1 MRYFTLDALR
11 GFALINMVAYHFC
24 YDLRYLYGL
33 PLRFMDERSGFCWQQ
48 MICWTFILVSGASA
62 DLSRRPARR
71 GMAVLGCGML
81 LTVVTFLIM
90 PGQRI
95 VFGVLHLLGCAMLLT
110 AGLLPLLQ
118 RLSPAAGAAGSFLL
132 FLGTRWIS
140 SGLLFG
146 VRIFEPGMVSTNLF
160 APLGIYGPGLFFCGL
175 FSGYPLVLSFSDRLF
190 SLWRAACGGSR
201 RPAFPQNTAVVGGG
215 ASYAAGLFDPSA
227 DFDGN
232 LSVDFWRN
240 LIWIVVFN
248 KAK

>member
-62 DLSRRPARR
+62 ALSRCPARR

-160 APLGIYGPGLFFCGL
+160 APLGIYGPGFFSADYFPVIPWYFLFLTGYFL
-175 FSGYPLVLSFSDRLF
+175 FGVL
-190 SLWRAACGGSR
+190 RA
-201 RPAFPQNTAVVGGG
+201 GG
-215 ASYAAGLFDPSA
+215 AGGLLSRKIPLLSAAGRHTLP
-227 DFDGN
+227 
-232 LSVDFWRN
+232 VY
-240 LIWIVVFN
+240 LIHQPILMGICLLIFGEI
-248 KAK
+248 

>member
-62 DLSRRPARR
+62 ALSRRPARR

-90 PGQRI
+90 PGQPNR
-95 VFGVLHLLGCAMLLT
+95 FW
-110 AGLLPLLQ
+110 
-118 RLSPAAGAAGSFLL
+118 GAAPARLRDAADRRASPTAAKAFPGGRSGRQLSALSGNPLDFLRASFWGAYFRTGDGFHQPFCAVGDL
-132 FLGTRWIS
+132 R
-140 SGLLFG
+140 
-146 VRIFEPGMVSTNLF
+146 
-160 APLGIYGPGLFFCGL
+160 PGLFFCGL

>member
-62 DLSRRPARR
+62 AMSRRPARR

-160 APLGIYGPGLFFCGL
+160 APLGIYGPGFFSADYFPVIPWYFLFLTGYFL
-175 FSGYPLVLSFSDRLF
+175 FGVL
-190 SLWRAACGGSR
+190 RA
-201 RPAFPQNTAVVGGG
+201 GG
-215 ASYAAGLFDPSA
+215 AGGLLSRKIPLLSAAGRHTLP
-227 DFDGN
+227 
-232 LSVDFWRN
+232 VY
-240 LIWIVVFN
+240 LIHQPILMGICLLIFGEI
-248 KAK
+248 

>member
-62 DLSRRPARR
+62 ALSRRPARR

-140 SGLLFG
+140 SGFLFG

-160 APLGIYGPGLFFCGL
+160 APLGIYGPGFFSADYFPVIPWYFLFLTGYFL
-175 FSGYPLVLSFSDRLF
+175 FGVL
-190 SLWRAACGGSR
+190 RA
-201 RPAFPQNTAVVGGG
+201 GG
-215 ASYAAGLFDPSA
+215 AGGLLSRKIPLLSAAGRHTLP
-227 DFDGN
+227 
-232 LSVDFWRN
+232 VY
-240 LIWIVVFN
+240 LIHQPILMGICLLIFGEI
-248 KAK
+248 

>member
-62 DLSRRPARR
+62 ALSRRPARR

-160 APLGIYGPGLFFCGL
+160 APLGIYGPGFFSADYFPVIPWYFLFLTGYFL
-175 FSGYPLVLSFSDRLF
+175 FGVL
-190 SLWRAACGGSR
+190 RAGGSR

>member
-1 MRYFTLDALR
+1 
-11 GFALINMVAYHFC
+11 
-24 YDLRYLYGL
+24 
-33 PLRFMDERSGFCWQQ
+33 

-62 DLSRRPARR
+62 ALSRRPARR

-146 VRIFEPGMVSTNLF
+146 FHQPCCAVGDLR
-160 APLGIYGPGLFFCGL
+160 PGLFFCGL

>member
-62 DLSRRPARR
+62 ALSRRPARR

-160 APLGIYGPGLFFCGL
+160 APLGIYGPGFF
-175 FSGYPLVLSFSDRLF
+175 
-190 SLWRAACGGSR
+190 
-201 RPAFPQNTAVVGGG
+201 
-215 ASYAAGLFDPSA
+215 SA
-227 DFDGN
+227 DYFP
-232 LSVDFWRN
+232 V
-240 LIWIVVFN
+240 IP
-248 KAK
+248 

>member
-160 APLGIYGPGLFFCGL
+160 APLGIYGPGFFSADYFPVIPWYFLFLTGYFL
-175 FSGYPLVLSFSDRLF
+175 FGVL
-190 SLWRAACGGSR
+190 RA
-201 RPAFPQNTAVVGGG
+201 GG
-215 ASYAAGLFDPSA
+215 AGGLLSRKIPLLSAAGRHTLP
-227 DFDGN
+227 
-232 LSVDFWRN
+232 VY
-240 LIWIVVFN
+240 LIHQPILMGICLLIFGEI
-248 KAK
+248 

>member
-1 MRYFTLDALR
+1 MRTRYFTLDALR

-62 DLSRRPARR
+62 SLIRRPARR
-71 GMAVLGCGML
+71 GIAVLGCGML

-110 AGLLPLLQ
+110 AGFLPLLQ
-118 RLSPAAGAAGSFLL
+118 RLPPAAGAAGSFLL

-140 SGLLFG
+140 SGFLFG
-146 VRIFEPGMVSTNLF
+146 ARIFEPWTVSTDLF
-160 APLGIYGPGLFFCGL
+160 APLGIYGPGFFSADYFPVVPWYFLFLTGYFL
-175 FSGYPLVLSFSDRLF
+175 FGAL
-190 SLWRAACGGSR
+190 RA
-201 RPAFPQNTAVVGGG
+201 GG
-215 ASYAAGLFDPSA
+215 AGDLLSRKIPLLSAAGRRTLP
-227 DFDGN
+227 
-232 LSVDFWRN
+232 VY
-240 LIWIVVFN
+240 LIHQPILMGICLLIFGEM
-248 KAK
+248 

>member
-62 DLSRRPARR
+62 ALSRRPARR

-146 VRIFEPGMVSTNLF
+146 VRIFEQGMVSTNLF
-160 APLGIYGPGLFFCGL
+160 APLGIYGPGFFSADYFPVIPWYFLFLTGYFL
-175 FSGYPLVLSFSDRLF
+175 FGVL
-190 SLWRAACGGSR
+190 RA
-201 RPAFPQNTAVVGGG
+201 GG
-215 ASYAAGLFDPSA
+215 AGGLLSRKIPLLSAAGRHTLP
-227 DFDGN
+227 
-232 LSVDFWRN
+232 VY
-240 LIWIVVFN
+240 LIHQPILMGICLLIFGEI
-248 KAK
+248 

>member
-62 DLSRRPARR
+62 ALSRRPARR

-160 APLGIYGPGLFFCGL
+160 APLGIYGPGFFSADYFPVIPWYFLFLTGYFL
-175 FSGYPLVLSFSDRLF
+175 FGVL
-190 SLWRAACGGSR
+190 RA
-201 RPAFPQNTAVVGGG
+201 GG
-215 ASYAAGLFDPSA
+215 AGGLLSRKIPLLSAAGRHTLP
-227 DFDGN
+227 
-232 LSVDFWRN
+232 VY
-240 LIWIVVFN
+240 LIYQPILMGICLLIFGEI
-248 KAK
+248 

>member
-62 DLSRRPARR
+62 ALSRRPARR
-71 GMAVLGCGML
+71 GMAVLGCG
-81 LTVVTFLIM
+81 
-90 PGQRI
+90 
-95 VFGVLHLLGCAMLLT
+95 MLLT

-160 APLGIYGPGLFFCGL
+160 APLGIYGLGFFSADYFPVIPWYFLFLTGYFL
-175 FSGYPLVLSFSDRLF
+175 FGVL
-190 SLWRAACGGSR
+190 RA
-201 RPAFPQNTAVVGGG
+201 GG
-215 ASYAAGLFDPSA
+215 AGGLLSRKIPLLSAAGRHTLP
-227 DFDGN
+227 
-232 LSVDFWRN
+232 VY
-240 LIWIVVFN
+240 LIHQPILMGICLLIFGEI
-248 KAK
+248 

>member
-62 DLSRRPARR
+62 ALSRRPARR

-160 APLGIYGPGLFFCGL
+160 APLGIYGPGFFSADYFPVIPWYFLFLTGYFL
-175 FSGYPLVLSFSDRLF
+175 FGVL
-190 SLWRAACGGSR
+190 RA
-201 RPAFPQNTAVVGGG
+201 GG
-215 ASYAAGLFDPSA
+215 AGGLLSRKIPLLSAAGRHTLP
-227 DFDGN
+227 
-232 LSVDFWRN
+232 VY
-240 LIWIVVFN
+240 LIHQPILMGICLLIFGEI
-248 KAK
+248 

>member
-48 MICWTFILVSGASA
+48 MICWTFILVSWASA
-62 DLSRRPARR
+62 ALSRRPARR

-160 APLGIYGPGLFFCGL
+160 APLGIYGPGFFSADYFPVIPWYFLFLTGYFL
-175 FSGYPLVLSFSDRLF
+175 FGVL
-190 SLWRAACGGSR
+190 RA
-201 RPAFPQNTAVVGGG
+201 GG
-215 ASYAAGLFDPSA
+215 AGGLLSRKIPLLSAAGRHTLP
-227 DFDGN
+227 
-232 LSVDFWRN
+232 VY
-240 LIWIVVFN
+240 LIHQPILMGICLLIFGEI
-248 KAK
+248 

>member
-24 YDLRYLYGL
+24 YDLRYLY
-33 PLRFMDERSGFCWQQ
+33 ERSGFCWQQ

-62 DLSRRPARR
+62 ALSRRPARR

-160 APLGIYGPGLFFCGL
+160 APLGIYGPGFFSADYFPVIPWYFLFLTGYFL
-175 FSGYPLVLSFSDRLF
+175 FGVL
-190 SLWRAACGGSR
+190 RA
-201 RPAFPQNTAVVGGG
+201 GG
-215 ASYAAGLFDPSA
+215 AGGLLSRKIPLLSAAGRHTLP
-227 DFDGN
+227 
-232 LSVDFWRN
+232 VY
-240 LIWIVVFN
+240 LIHQPILMGICLLIFGEI
-248 KAK
+248 

>member
-1 MRYFTLDALR
+1 
-11 GFALINMVAYHFC
+11 MVAYHFC

-62 DLSRRPARR
+62 ALSRRPARR

-160 APLGIYGPGLFFCGL
+160 APLGIYGPGFFSADYFPVIPWYFLFLTGYFL
-175 FSGYPLVLSFSDRLF
+175 FGVL
-190 SLWRAACGGSR
+190 RA
-201 RPAFPQNTAVVGGG
+201 GG
-215 ASYAAGLFDPSA
+215 AGGLLSRKIPLLSAAGRHTLP
-227 DFDGN
+227 
-232 LSVDFWRN
+232 VY
-240 LIWIVVFN
+240 LIHQPILMGICLLIFGEI
-248 KAK
+248 

>member
-33 PLRFMDERSGFCWQQ
+33 PLRFMDERSGCCWQQ

-62 DLSRRPARR
+62 ALSRRPARR

-160 APLGIYGPGLFFCGL
+160 APLGIYGPGFFSADYFPVIPWYFLFLTGYFL
-175 FSGYPLVLSFSDRLF
+175 FGVL
-190 SLWRAACGGSR
+190 RA
-201 RPAFPQNTAVVGGG
+201 GG
-215 ASYAAGLFDPSA
+215 AGGLLSRKIPLLSAAGRHTLP
-227 DFDGN
+227 
-232 LSVDFWRN
+232 VY
-240 LIWIVVFN
+240 LIHQPILMGICLLIFGEI
-248 KAK
+248 

>member
-62 DLSRRPARR
+62 ALSRRPARR

-118 RLSPAAGAAGSFLL
+118 RLSPAAGVAGSFLL

-160 APLGIYGPGLFFCGL
+160 APLGIYGPGFFSADYFPVIPWYFLFLTGYFL
-175 FSGYPLVLSFSDRLF
+175 FGVL
-190 SLWRAACGGSR
+190 RA
-201 RPAFPQNTAVVGGG
+201 GG
-215 ASYAAGLFDPSA
+215 AGGLLSRKIPLLSAAGRHTLP
-227 DFDGN
+227 
-232 LSVDFWRN
+232 VY
-240 LIWIVVFN
+240 LIHQPILMGICLLIFGEI
-248 KAK
+248 

>member
-62 DLSRRPARR
+62 ALSRRPARR

-132 FLGTRWIS
+132 FLGTRWFPPGFFLGCVFS
-140 SGLLFG
+140 NRGWFPPTFLRRWGSTAWAFFL
-146 VRIFEPGMVSTNLF
+146 RTIFRLSPGT
-160 APLGIYGPGLFFCGL
+160 FF
-175 FSGYPLVLSFSDRLF
+175 F
-190 SLWRAACGGSR
+190 
-201 RPAFPQNTAVVGGG
+201 
-215 ASYAAGLFDPSA
+215 
-227 DFDGN
+227 
-232 LSVDFWRN
+232 
-240 LIWIVVFN
+240 
-248 KAK
+248 

>member
-62 DLSRRPARR
+62 ALSRRPARR

-160 APLGIYGPGLFFCGL
+160 APLGIYGPGFFSADYFPVIPWYFLFLTGYFL
-175 FSGYPLVLSFSDRLF
+175 FGVL
-190 SLWRAACGGSR
+190 RA
-201 RPAFPQNTAVVGGG
+201 GG
-215 ASYAAGLFDPSA
+215 AGGLLSRKIPLLSAAGRHTLP
-227 DFDGN
+227 GY
-232 LSVDFWRN
+232 
-240 LIWIVVFN
+240 LIHQPILMGICLLIFGEI
-248 KAK
+248 

>member
-62 DLSRRPARR
+62 ALSRRPARR

-160 APLGIYGPGLFFCGL
+160 APLGIYGPGFFSADYFPVVPWYFLFLTGYFL
-175 FSGYPLVLSFSDRLF
+175 FGVL
-190 SLWRAACGGSR
+190 RA
-201 RPAFPQNTAVVGGG
+201 GG
-215 ASYAAGLFDPSA
+215 AGGLLSRKIPLLSAAGRHTLP
-227 DFDGN
+227 
-232 LSVDFWRN
+232 VY
-240 LIWIVVFN
+240 LIHQPILMGICLLIFGEI
-248 KAK
+248 

>member
-1 MRYFTLDALR
+1 MRTRYFTLDALR

-62 DLSRRPARR
+62 ALSRRPARR

-160 APLGIYGPGLFFCGL
+160 APLGIYGPGFFSADYFPVIPWYFLFLTGYFL
-175 FSGYPLVLSFSDRLF
+175 FGVL
-190 SLWRAACGGSR
+190 RA
-201 RPAFPQNTAVVGGG
+201 GG
-215 ASYAAGLFDPSA
+215 AGGLLSRKIPLLSAAGRHTLP
-227 DFDGN
+227 
-232 LSVDFWRN
+232 VY
-240 LIWIVVFN
+240 LIHQPILMGICLLIFGEI
-248 KAK
+248 

>member
-62 DLSRRPARR
+62 ALSRRPARR

-160 APLGIYGPGLFFCGL
+160 APLGIYGLGIFSADYFPVIPWYFLFLTGYFL
-175 FSGYPLVLSFSDRLF
+175 FGVL
-190 SLWRAACGGSR
+190 RA
-201 RPAFPQNTAVVGGG
+201 GG
-215 ASYAAGLFDPSA
+215 AGGLLSRKIPLLSAAGRHTLP
-227 DFDGN
+227 
-232 LSVDFWRN
+232 VY
-240 LIWIVVFN
+240 LIHQPILMGICLLIFGEI
-248 KAK
+248 

>member
-62 DLSRRPARR
+62 ALSRRPARR

-95 VFGVLHLLGCAMLLT
+95 VFGVLHLLDCAMLLT

-160 APLGIYGPGLFFCGL
+160 APLGIYGPGFFSADYFPVIPWYFLFLTGYFL
-175 FSGYPLVLSFSDRLF
+175 FGVL
-190 SLWRAACGGSR
+190 RA
-201 RPAFPQNTAVVGGG
+201 GG
-215 ASYAAGLFDPSA
+215 AGGLLSRKIPLLSAAGRHTLP
-227 DFDGN
+227 
-232 LSVDFWRN
+232 VY
-240 LIWIVVFN
+240 LIHQPILMGICLLIFGEI
-248 KAK
+248 